1 MKAMATLASKGIN
14 IGDIVQYQDK
24 GYYKVHDISKDKVH
38 VILKGV
44 LAKNLTKTPN
54 STKELHPCWCTLVT
68 KHDLLL
74 QLHESIKLVEEVF
87 DGH

>member
-24 GYYKVHDISKDKVH
+24 GYYRVEGVDADNSH
-38 VILKGV
+38 VVLRGV

-54 STKELHPCWCTLVT
+54 SKKKLYACWCKLVT

-87 DGH
+87 DGT